1 MKFLTDYYMVS
12 AISNLQSTGASIL
25 TAMQLLGIISAA
37 IAFGIG
43 AYHLIWGG
51 VRGRQSSIVWFIGG
65 AVGLVVLMGATAI
78 AQYIDSQVVF

>member
-1 MKFLTDYYMVS
+1 MMKLTNFVPLS

-65 AVGLVVLMGATAI
+65 AVGLVILMGATAI
-78 AQYIDSQVVF
+78 AEYIDSQVIF

>member
-1 MKFLTDYYMVS
+1 MNYFADHSMLV

-25 TAMQLLGIISAA
+25 TAMQLLGIISAS

-78 AQYIDSQVVF
+78 AEYIDSQVIF

>member
-1 MKFLTDYYMVS
+1 MMKLTNFVLLS

-65 AVGLVVLMGATAI
+65 AVGLVILMGATAI
-78 AQYIDSQVVF
+78 AEYIDSQVIF

>member
-1 MKFLTDYYMVS
+1 MNTLMNALTVA

-51 VRGRQSSIVWFIGG
+51 VRGRQSSLVWFIGG

-78 AQYIDSQVVF
+78 AEYIDNQVVF

>member
-1 MKFLTDYYMVS
+1 MGILEGYALLS

-78 AQYIDSQVVF
+78 AEYIDNQVIF

>member
-1 MKFLTDYYMVS
+1 MMKLTNFVFLS

-65 AVGLVVLMGATAI
+65 AVGLVILMGATAI
-78 AQYIDSQVVF
+78 AEYIDSQVIF

>member
-1 MKFLTDYYMVS
+1 MNTFINSLNLA

-51 VRGRQSSIVWFIGG
+51 MRGRQSSLVWFIGG
-65 AVGLVVLMGATAI
+65 SVGLVVLMGATAI
-78 AQYIDSQVVF
+78 AEYIDSQVVF

>member
-1 MKFLTDYYMVS
+1 MMKITNFVLLS

-65 AVGLVVLMGATAI
+65 AVGLVILMGATAI
-78 AQYIDSQVVF
+78 AEYIDSQVIF

>member
-1 MKFLTDYYMVS
+1 MKLTDFVLLS

-25 TAMQLLGIISAA
+25 TAMQLLGIISAS

-78 AQYIDSQVVF
+78 AEYIDSQVVF